1 MIKKIVKELNMDKY
15 AAQNKYLKNNA
26 RRISFTFMKS
36 TESDII
42 EQIDK
47 QSNKAGYI
55 KRLIREDI
63 EREQAKKE

>member
-1 MIKKIVKELNMDKY
+1 MDKY

>member
-15 AAQNKYLKNNA
+15 ASQNKYLKNNA

-36 TESDII
+36 TESDIL

-47 QSNKAGYI
+47 QANKAGYI

-63 EREQAKKE
+63 AREKAKK